1 MLRVTWQG
9 HQVWRWM
16 MMNTSH
22 SLKTTLILSRSDP
35 LKSNKMNL
43 HKNFSRNLNR
53 NLNRNLRPRSY
64 SSHSKTRHLGMMTI
78 KQPIPRHL
86 NNQRKQWKYE
96 TPLTIES

>member
-43 HKNFSRNLNR
+43 HKNSSRNLKM
-53 NLNRNLRPRSY
+53 NLNRNLRPSSY
-64 SSHSKTRHLGMMTI
+64 ISHSRT
-78 KQPIPRHL
+78 
-86 NNQRKQWKYE
+86 
-96 TPLTIES
+96 